1 MEKELTVSNKKQLV
15 DLNGDNVNF
24 QVEVKVV
31 PKSKGVYQAALVRQT
46 DLDQGNIQYQTFDKQ
61 FSARVENTDNI
72 YQNHFLCLKSDTEL
86 PVTVTIDRKELG
98 RIEPEIFEPPPPLPV
113 ITPPTSTDPGLFTTK
128 NIIILVI
135 VIGICVGIY
144 IMWSENK
151 EVSEIC
157 PTSVSIKN
165 NNNSTGGPTATIST
179 STPIP
184 APAPIIAPISAPVLK
199 VSSPDHSDLLAKLSG
214 LVAD

>member
-1 MEKELTVSNKKQLV
+1 MEKELIVSNKKQLV

-31 PKSKGVYQAALVRQT
+31 PKSKGTYQAALVRQT
-46 DLDQGNIQYQTFDKQ
+46 DLDQGNIQYQTFNKQ
-61 FSARVENTDNI
+61 FAAQVENTNNV

-113 ITPPTSTDPGLFTTK
+113 ATSPISADPGFFTTK

-135 VIGICVGIY
+135 VIGICAGIY
-144 IMWSENK
+144 IMWSGNK
-151 EVSEIC
+151 EVSETC
-157 PTSVSIKN
+157 QTSVSMDKAS
-165 NNNSTGGPTATIST
+165 STTGPTAI
-179 STPIP
+179 IP
-184 APAPIIAPISAPVLK
+184 VFAPVPAPILPK

-214 LVAD
+214 LVN